1 MTKVISYTL
10 ALFFAAM
17 GLGMLSS
24 PAAIERFFVL
34 QTPVFDAAHYL
45 KIATQGY
52 IEAPLAAFYPLWP
65 QLLKIFILPFSSPEN
80 VVLAGSLFAFV
91 LFALSLF
98 PFAKVAL
105 RDLSASAGFCLL
117 IMYALNPN
125 SLFHVLLYTESLTA
139 LSGSLFLLSLS
150 RLLSNDSTVPA
161 APLQKKWKWYLLA
174 AGSLIA
180 LSLGR
185 PVGLPLIASF
195 FASTVCVFFF
205 RAGSFSQLMNQG
217 WSQRVK
223 DPLVIFAVLCS
234 LAVVIGYIPY
244 GLHAAKVYGDFLA
257 PFDAQKYWDRS
268 FGLHWD
274 IIFRPKS
281 VSKSDNVLFWDIQ
294 AFYLPFVLLALPF
307 LAQFKVLPSAFISL
321 GHDWLYWLC
330 AFFAAAH
337 SAIAFLT
344 FPIFMSLARH
354 VFALPFIF
362 YCVGRILAIVW
373 HQRAAKRLAWGY
385 ACISAVFL
393 VYWWSRY
400 AREGWLG

>member
-1 MTKVISYTL
+1 MTKVIAYTL
-10 ALFFAAM
+10 ALFFAAT

-24 PAAIERFFVL
+24 PAAFGRFFVS

-52 IEAPLAAFYPLWP
+52 VEAPLAAFYPLWP
-65 QLLKIFILPFSSPEN
+65 QLLKIFILPFSSPQN
-80 VVLAGSLFAFV
+80 VVLAGSLFAFL

-125 SLFHVLLYTESLTA
+125 SLFHMLLYTESLTA
-139 LSGSLFLLSLS
+139 LSGSLTLLSLS
-150 RLLSNDSTVPA
+150 RLLSTDDNKVASSV
-161 APLQKKWKWYLLA
+161 QKKWKWSLLA
-174 AGSLIA
+174 AVSLIA

-195 FASTVCVFFF
+195 FASTACVFFF
-205 RAGSFSQLMNQG
+205 RAGSFSQLMSQG
-217 WSQRVK
+217 SLQYVK
-223 DPLVIFAVLCS
+223 DPLVLVAVICS
-234 LAVVIGYIPY
+234 LAVVMGYIPY
-244 GLHAAKVYGDFLA
+244 GWHAANVYGDFLA

-274 IIFRPKS
+274 IIFKPKS

-294 AFYLPFVLLALPF
+294 AFYLPFVLIALPF
-307 LAQFKVLPSAFISL
+307 LARLKVLPSAFVSL

-362 YCVGRILAIVW
+362 YCAARILAIVW
-373 HQRAAKRLAWGY
+373 HQPAARRLAWGY
-385 ACISAVFL
+385 AGISAAFL